1 MNDNFTIG
9 NSFVEFGNM
18 YRSCNCDGIN
28 EMEPAIT
35 SENLNEVCPRA
46 IAKARGSLGI
56 NCDGTG
62 AVGEGR
68 DAVTKSIVI
77 SDDGRSSLFRNME
90 SLKDFNFVR
99 NFRRLLFS
107 IDFFY
112 RRKGSELT
120 PSGKGAKPAAL
131 AISSSQAVTCFNSCC
146 GLVGVQEAR
155 TSISED
161 SS

>member
-1 MNDNFTIG
+1 M
-9 NSFVEFGNM
+9 
-18 YRSCNCDGIN
+18 CNCDGIN

-35 SENLNEVCPRA
+35 SENLNEICPRA
-46 IAKARGSLGI
+46 VAKAGSSLGI
-56 NCDGTG
+56 NCNG
-62 AVGEGR
+62 AVATGQVR
-68 DAVTKSIVI
+68 DAVTESSVI
-77 SDDGRSSLFRNME
+77 SDDGRCSLFRNVQ
-90 SLKDFNFVR
+90 SLQDFNFFR

-161 SS
+161 SL